1 MSSFLS
7 SLSCCWFWLLLGGL
21 IGWLLN
27 RFMCKCCCKAPINQI
42 NTSAGSTSSA
52 PSTPVAPA
60 KLADVPAPAARVNT
74 PVASPAPAATPAA
87 APAMAAPVAKPVAPA
102 PRPAAAAPKA
112 TPKPASPK
120 AAAPKPAAPKAA
132 PKMVA
137 VIDLAAAKKAGF
149 ALKNAND
156 LTVVE
161 GIGPKINELFNNAGV
176 KTFVQLAA
184 QSVAQMRKVLDD
196 GGSRFRIANPSTWAQ
211 QAALAA
217 DNKWEELKKLQD
229 NLSGGVKK

>member
-27 RFMCKCCCKAPINQI
+27 RFMCKCCCKPPVNQI
-42 NTSAGSTSSA
+42 NSSSSTTPST

-60 KLADVPAPAARVNT
+60 KLADVPAPAAT
-74 PVASPAPAATPAA
+74 AAPVMAAPVTKAAPKPAVAKPAA
-87 APAMAAPVAKPVAPA
+87 APA
-102 PRPAAAAPKA
+102 A
-112 TPKPASPK
+112 T
-120 AAAPKPAAPKAA
+120 APKAA
-132 PKMVA
+132 PKMAA

-161 GIGPKINELFNNAGV
+161 GIGPKINDLFNNAGV
-176 KTFVQLAA
+176 KTFAQLAK
-184 QSVAQMRKVLDD
+184 QTEPQMRKVLDD

-217 DNKWEELKKLQD
+217 DNKWDELKKLQD

>member
-27 RFMCKCCCKAPINQI
+27 RFMCKCCCKPPANQI
-42 NTSAGSTSSA
+42 NTSSSTTPST
-52 PSTPVAPA
+52 PSTPVASA
-60 KLADVPAPAARVNT
+60 KLADVPAPAAT
-74 PVASPAPAATPAA
+74 A
-87 APAMAAPVAKPVAPA
+87 APVMAAPVAK
-102 PRPAAAAPKA
+102 
-112 TPKPASPK
+112 
-120 AAAPKPAAPKAA
+120 AAPKPAAAKPAAPAATAPKAA
-132 PKMVA
+132 PKMAA

-161 GIGPKINELFNNAGV
+161 GIGPKINDLFNNAGV
-176 KTFVQLAA
+176 KTFAQLAKQTA
-184 QSVAQMRKVLDD
+184 PQMRKVLDD